1 MRTLQTQGRLQ
12 CICVSMT
19 DTPLKSI
26 GIMLGGRDHST
37 VSHGVDKVTEDI
49 KTNEALNNTIEIIKK
64 KINPV

>member
-1 MRTLQTQGRLQ
+1 
-12 CICVSMT
+12 MT

-49 KTNEALNNTIEIIKK
+49 KTNEALNNTIEIIKRK
-64 KINPV
+64 LILFKICL

>member
-1 MRTLQTQGRLQ
+1 
-12 CICVSMT
+12 MT

-49 KTNEALNNTIEIIKK
+49 KNNEALNNTIEIIKK